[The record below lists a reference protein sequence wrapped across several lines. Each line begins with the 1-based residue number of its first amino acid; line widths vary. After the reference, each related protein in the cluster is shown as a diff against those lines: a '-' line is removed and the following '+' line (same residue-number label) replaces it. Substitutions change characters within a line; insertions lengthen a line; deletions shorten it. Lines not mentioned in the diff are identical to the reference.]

1 MGHRTEKVRATSG
14 NLVFFPNELLLI
26 VIIGFVTNSYLQT
39 IEKEAREYLWDLIQ
53 DGCYG

>member
-1 MGHRTEKVRATSG
+1 MGHRTAKVRVTSG

-26 VIIGFVTNSYLQT
+26 VTGFVTNSYLQT
-39 IEKEAREYLWDLIQ
+39 MEKEAREYLWDLIQ